1 MSHEVIMPALG
12 MVQDSGLILAWRK
25 APGDPVA
32 ASDILLEVE
41 TDKAAMEIEAG
52 FDGFVADIRVAE
64 GVDVPV
70 GAVIAV
76 LTRERPE
83 APRGPAEPT
92 APEASAAAPP
102 PDATP
107 TPDGPRSVP
116 DGRVRASPKARRLA
130 RERGIDLQDIH
141 RAGDPKPLHAT
152 DLQDGQAD
160 RGLTGDARLW
170 DMDHS
175 VFGPVT
181 AEKMPRFR
189 RTATVGLT
197 AAHRTIPA
205 VTHHD
210 RADISALE
218 TRRAA
223 LQAAGGPPL
232 TALAF
237 HVATLARSLQAH
249 PRFNASLSPDGGTL
263 WLKGYVSVGIA
274 VETPHGLAV
283 PVIREIPD
291 KGLRQI
297 ADEIADLAERARS
310 RRLQPG
316 DTGGAGMTISN
327 LGSLGGLGFTPI
339 INPPE
344 VAILGISRAGMTP
357 VWNGESFE
365 AQMTVP
371 LSLTYDHRVINGVE
385 AARFLADYIRW
396 LAEPPETLS

>member
-1 MSHEVIMPALG
+1 MPG
-12 MVQDSGLILAWRK
+12 
-25 APGDPVA
+25 
-32 ASDILLEVE
+32 
-41 TDKAAMEIEAG
+41 
-52 FDGFVADIRVAE
+52 
-64 GVDVPV
+64 
-70 GAVIAV
+70 
-76 LTRERPE
+76 
-83 APRGPAEPT
+83 
-92 APEASAAAPP
+92 
-102 PDATP
+102 
-107 TPDGPRSVP
+107 
-116 DGRVRASPKARRLA
+116 
-130 RERGIDLQDIH
+130 
-141 RAGDPKPLHAT
+141 
-152 DLQDGQAD
+152 
-160 RGLTGDARLW
+160 LW

-365 AQMTVP
+365 APNDRSPQPDLRPSRDQRCRSGP
-371 LSLTYDHRVINGVE
+371 LPGGLHPVACRATRNPVLTTGMNAVTGIAGRGVSGSSGIQICGP
-385 AARFLADYIRW
+385 DC
-396 LAEPPETLS
+396 P